1 MTTDLDVRDAIVAP
15 PGDQGSRS
23 RSFWPVADVVDPTEV
38 YCVARGLATAVA
50 PDDGITETQAL
61 ILNAITRALTDTDID
76 YHDLEAFGPD
86 ELAGVLESHD
96 LAYRQR
102 IVHHMV
108 LGELV
113 LKPLPTEVAH
123 RVAQYAHALGVDD
136 HFVRVAR
143 RYAQGAYGMAWKD
156 LRRSGFVDHVKEVD
170 GSLLHAGIQVTD
182 PFVSPGPD
190 PALEAR
196 WQAFSELAMGTL
208 GRSVYEM
215 YHGRGFGLPGSP
227 GGASGYLAQHD
238 FAHVLADYGTNL
250 KGELEVFAF
259 VGRADPDPK
268 GFAWLATLIGLFET
282 GYVAD
287 TGFFTRDVGERNLQA
302 PGMQDRL
309 ADAIAR
315 GKMVAESYGTD
326 LFEVDYH
333 SMAHLPVEE
342 VRQHLCVRPK
352 SDAAVAGGSP
362 GLFDRAGMSAS
373 QQAYVDEHAE
383 A

>member
-1 MTTDLDVRDAIVAP
+1 M
-15 PGDQGSRS
+15 
-23 RSFWPVADVVDPTEV
+23 ADIVDPIEV
-38 YCVARGLATAVA
+38 MCVARGLATAVA
-50 PDDGITETQAL
+50 PDDGLTEMQGL
-61 ILNAITRALTDTDID
+61 LLNAITRALTDTDVD
-76 YHDLEAFGPD
+76 YHDLEPFGPE
-86 ELAGVLESHD
+86 ELAAALEGHD

-170 GSLLHAGIQVTD
+170 GALIGAGIQVTD

-190 PALEAR
+190 RALEER
-196 WQAFSELAMGTL
+196 WIAFRELPEGTL
-208 GRSVYEM
+208 GRAVATM
-215 YHGRGFGLPGSP
+215 YDGRGFGLPGSP

-238 FAHVLADYGTNL
+238 FSHVLADYGTNM

-287 TGFFTRDVGERNLQA
+287 TGFFTRDVSERNLQA
-302 PGMQDRL
+302 PGMQHRL

-315 GKMVAESYGTD
+315 GKRVAEHYGTD
-326 LFEVDYH
+326 LFEVDFH

-342 VRQHLCVRPK
+342 ARDRLCIRPK
-352 SDAAVAGGSP
+352 SDAAVEGGSP
-362 GLFDRAGMSAS
+362 GLFDRDGMTVS
-373 QQAYVDEHAE
+373 QQQYVDEHAGS
-383 A
+383 